1 MSRRWRDSERK
12 ERQRDE
18 ATNGLEK
25 TGGRTRK
32 ERRRRR
38 KRDVGRRRRRR
49 RWHCHLTKECRDL
62 TRISLTAVRREGD
75 GKYEGKKSGE
85 AASRLSARKNLL
97 NRPFV
102 RYVVSVALKTREG
115 RKLSGRMTAQD
126 QPLRL
131 NVISIAVE
139 RENRVVTDS
148 SRQNRIFITR
158 DTRVT
163 ISTNRTNRRERARVS
178 RAFLCFVLLNS
189 LPPSLHHPFPLLHPG
204 LDGSAWPRAVFR
216 RSSER

>member
-1 MSRRWRDSERK
+1 MEERG
-12 ERQRDE
+12 RNDDDDE
-18 ATNGLEK
+18 NATWE
-25 TGGRTRK
+25 GG
-32 ERRRRR
+32 EGGG
-38 KRDVGRRRRRR
+38 D
-49 RWHCHLTKECRDL
+49 CHLTKECRDL

-163 ISTNRTNRRERARVS
+163 ISTNRTNRREREHEFLAGFFVS
-178 RAFLCFVLLNS
+178 FY
-189 LPPSLHHPFPLLHPG
+189 
-204 LDGSAWPRAVFR
+204 
-216 RSSER
+216 

>member
-1 MSRRWRDSERK
+1 M
-12 ERQRDE
+12 
-18 ATNGLEK
+18 
-25 TGGRTRK
+25 
-32 ERRRRR
+32 
-38 KRDVGRRRRRR
+38 GRRRRRR

-115 RKLSGRMTAQD
+115 RKLSGRMSAQD

-158 DTRVT
+158 DTRIT

-178 RAFLCFVLLNS
+178 RGFLCFVLLNS
-189 LPPSLHHPFPLLHPG
+189 LPPPLPPPPSG
-204 LDGSAWPRAVFR
+204 FGRFR
-216 RSSER
+216 VAAGCFSSVVGTLKTLGKV